1 MLANVEEWRAK
12 QNPVPKLSEAIRRLV
27 KLGEGEEMISA
38 RSWTADDDEQLR
50 ALLAAN
56 RHVAVIARKL
66 KRTEASV
73 LARGY
78 KLGLRLCRQKSLG
91 LAARKTVAPLKMSP
105 PGTNAIDD

>member
-1 MLANVEEWRAK
+1 MAREALAGA
-12 QNPVPKLSEAIRRLV
+12 LL
-27 KLGEGEEMISA
+27 LGPPASRTGAEGEEMISA

-78 KLGLRLCRQKSLG
+78 KLGLRLGRHKSLG
-91 LAARKTVAPLKMSP
+91 LAARKTFAPLKMAP
-105 PGTNAIDD
+105 PGTDAIDD

>member
-1 MLANVEEWRAK
+1 MA
-12 QNPVPKLSEAIRRLV
+12 SEAKAGGQAFRGYPPASQAGA
-27 KLGEGEEMISA
+27 KGEEMIGA

-50 ALLAAN
+50 ALFAAN

-78 KLGLRLCRQKSLG
+78 KLGLRLGRQMPLG

-105 PGTNAIDD
+105 PGTSAIDD

>member
-1 MLANVEEWRAK
+1 VA
-12 QNPVPKLSEAIRRLV
+12 SEAKAGVQPYGYPPAGRA
-27 KLGEGEEMISA
+27 GATGEEMISA
-38 RSWTADDDEQLR
+38 RSWTAVDDEQLR

-56 RHVAVIARKL
+56 RHVAVIAREL

-78 KLGLRLCRQKSLG
+78 KLGLRLGRQKSLG
-91 LAARKTVAPLKMSP
+91 LAARKTVPLLEVSP